1 MYQHYLKQKMKHVEK
16 VIKLLNTKEKE
27 NHVLAHQLITK
38 DVKGKPERI
47 LGWLSILI
55 LTGRIDDPVSETLQ
69 VCTKEY
75 AKVFDEPISW
85 EPRDILN
92 KAMNG
97 NHPSTFSLKYAF
109 EMYQE
114 YMNDLYNSIY
124 SLLEKK
130 ENAK

>member
-55 LTGRIDDPVSETLQ
+55 STGRINVTTSETTQ
-69 VCTKEY
+69 FIEEEY
-75 AKVFDEPISW
+75 AKVFDEPVSW

-109 EMYQE
+109 QMYQE